1 MEHLQQHIEALIF
14 AAEQPILLTEIQQC
28 LDAAFETQFA
38 AEVIRD
44 NLEKIKNK
52 FADQTF
58 AFELTEIADGYQF
71 LTKPAYHAPVSAYLR
86 QTTKRRLS
94 QAAIETLAIIAYRQ
108 PVSKTELEHIR
119 GVSCDYTLQKLLEK
133 ELVLI
138 SGRSEGPGRPLL
150 YATSPKFMHYF
161 GLKNL
166 ADLPKPKEFAIL
178 ENAIGEEKSIEEAV
192 NSAPNTSLLDQP

>member
-14 AAEQPILLTEIQQC
+14 AAEQPIAIVEIQQC
-28 LDAAFETQFA
+28 LEAAFETQFA
-38 AEVIRD
+38 PEVIRHT
-44 NLEKIKNK
+44 LEKIKSRYS
-52 FADQTF
+52 DDSF
-58 AFELTEIADGYQF
+58 AFELTAIADGYQF

-94 QAAIETLAIIAYRQ
+94 QAAIETLAIVAYRQ

-138 SGRSEGPGRPLL
+138 TGRSEGPGRPLL
-150 YATSPKFMHYF
+150 YGTSVKFMHYF

-166 ADLPKPKEFAIL
+166 SDLPKPKEFAAL
-178 ENAIGEEKSIEEAV
+178 ENAIGAEKPIEEIMD
-192 NSAPNTSLLDQP
+192 NLPDMQQ